1 LFLTS
6 YYGRKADVSR
16 RGRWE
21 AAYME
26 LLLGANQKLAGE
38 EPSFL
43 GVVFS
48 IKPSCSCEDIFPLP
62 LSFGSIS

>member
-1 LFLTS
+1 LCS
-6 YYGRKADVSR
+6 CGRKADVIR

-21 AAYME
+21 AAYVE

-43 GVVFS
+43 RVYYAQQKWIATDNELIISFS
-48 IKPSCSCEDIFPLP
+48 FCCLLNED
-62 LSFGSIS
+62 